1 MSRKKIY
8 VADDDP
14 DILEVLTII
23 LETRGY
29 EVITSTDG
37 RSLSSMEE
45 LPDLI
50 FLDIRMSGNDGS
62 EICRMLKSKAETASI
77 PIVLI
82 SANRNLYEI
91 AAECGANDVIAKPFD
106 IKDIVTTAGKYT
118 APSMQ

>member
-37 RSLSSMEE
+37 RSLSDLQQ

-62 EICRMLKSKAETASI
+62 EICRMLKNNQHTASV
-77 PIVLI
+77 PVVLI
-82 SANRNLYEI
+82 SANRNLHEI
-91 AAECGANDVIAKPFD
+91 AAECGADGAIPKPFD
-106 IKDIVTTAGKYT
+106 IKDIVNAAGKYT
-118 APSMQ
+118 MSSMQ